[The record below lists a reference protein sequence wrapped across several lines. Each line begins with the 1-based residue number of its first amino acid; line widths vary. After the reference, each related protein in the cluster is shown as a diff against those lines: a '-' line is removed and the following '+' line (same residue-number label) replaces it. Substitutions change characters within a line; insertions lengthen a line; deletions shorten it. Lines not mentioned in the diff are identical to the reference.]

1 MYYNYRYYSPALGR
15 WISRDPIEEKGDK
28 NIYVMIGNRLINE
41 YDSYGLVV
49 VPVKGTIQCERNG
62 IPLSLY
68 FSGSTLLSNLGD
80 FAIPAVSGKP
90 VMESE
95 RFGEIYGPYPSVR
108 FPVSS
113 HSSMYYIQQVH
124 RAIEFDYSVARQKLK
139 GIGPIPEDEYWF
151 NVKYKRNWRSFV
163 SHIVGREGWGD
174 YSWSL
179 TAEPSTM
186 FMVVVVFLFMVV

>member
-1 MYYNYRYYSPALGR
+1 M
-15 WISRDPIEEKGDK
+15 
-28 NIYVMIGNRLINE
+28 
-41 YDSYGLVV
+41 
-49 VPVKGTIQCERNG
+49 
-62 IPLSLY
+62 
-68 FSGSTLLSNLGD
+68 LSNLGD
-80 FAIPAVSGKP
+80 FAVPAVSGKP

-113 HSSMYYIQQVH
+113 HSSMYYIQQIH
-124 RAIEFDYSVARQKLK
+124 RTIEFDYSVARQKLK
-139 GIGPIPEDEYWF
+139 GIGPIPEGEYWF

-186 FMVVVVFLFMVV
+186 VYGRSVFFIHGGLKWGSAGCIDIKDEDATLSSYLLDLCDCYIPVIVKYPENLRVTQHETYSRIFTYNY